1 MPDITE
7 VMADMLMKQR
17 QALLVQL
24 GGVEDALIILGK
36 LNRRSVIPKHE
47 REEKGYNPPQEV
59 TTKTY

>member
-1 MPDITE
+1 MPDISE
-7 VMADMLMKQR
+7 VISDMLMKQR

-24 GGVEDALIILGK
+24 GGVEDALITLGK

-47 REEKGYNPPQEV
+47 REKGYNPPQEV

>member
-1 MPDITE
+1 MPDIAE

-36 LNRRSVIPKHE
+36 LKGRSVIPKHE
-47 REEKGYNPPQEV
+47 REEKGYNAKEAK
-59 TTKTY
+59 TTCA